1 MPTKGLTV
9 ALLLWAAGARAGDEA
24 AVRPCSEVRDA
35 EARASEEVARCTP
48 YTPPMYLRLMLGGGA
63 VPYVNGAFGE
73 LTFDASYSSFSG
85 NQARGGAFSSGVSIS
100 LAGAFDQRW
109 VMVVAGLFIE
119 IDLTYILFSG
129 FWAHEP
135 KNLPV
140 RFSVG
145 TRLGAAITQ
154 SYPSKNDAP
163 YADPYLLARPEL
175 HTFADLAIP
184 FGKWRRWAL
193 TLRGAIDTP
202 VAMNSVFRYSMSV
215 GLSRGWTNE

>member
-109 VMVVAGLFIE
+109 VMVVAGLFIAAAPIAE
-119 IDLTYILFSG
+119 IVLLDHPGLLEQADG
-129 FWAHEP
+129 AVDGGDR
-135 KNLPV
+135 N
-140 RFSVG
+140 VG
-145 TRLGAAITQ
+145 VDGCGTAI
-154 SYPSKNDAP
+154 
-163 YADPYLLARPEL
+163 
-175 HTFADLAIP
+175 
-184 FGKWRRWAL
+184 
-193 TLRGAIDTP
+193 
-202 VAMNSVFRYSMSV
+202 
-215 GLSRGWTNE
+215 